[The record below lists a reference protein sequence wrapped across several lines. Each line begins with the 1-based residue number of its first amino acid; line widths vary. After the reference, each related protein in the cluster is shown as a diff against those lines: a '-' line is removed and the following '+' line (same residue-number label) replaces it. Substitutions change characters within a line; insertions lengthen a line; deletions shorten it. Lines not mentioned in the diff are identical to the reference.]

1 MGRIYR
7 REPKKLRRLI
17 GNFPSTTRATRA
29 LNVRYHFADYWMKK
43 NNIPHFHPNPQG
55 GTKWSKF
62 SKIEHFLI
70 RCLIWKKIKLNP
82 LSR

>member
-1 MGRIYR
+1 MGRIYK
-7 REPKKLRRLI
+7 REPKKLRRLV
-17 GNFPSTTRATRA
+17 GNYDSIVRAA
-29 LNVRYHFADYWMKK
+29 KILNVQYHFADYWMKK
-43 NNIPHFHPNPQG
+43 KKYPYFHPNPQG

-70 RCLIWKKIKLNP
+70 RGLVWKKIKLNP